1 MTLMPAPVTLRK
13 FLLLVLF
20 STTVVLYSQAQ
31 DTLQTDSLLLDECL
45 AGSRSPKII
54 PMPYGMETNEDIS
67 PLPVAY
73 LQAEDFNQGN
83 IQDPMHLLQGRIA
96 GLTIARAGNDPN
108 EPFDVRV
115 RGIAALNGPRSP
127 LIVVDGF
134 PAADLLTIDP
144 QDIASVTVLRGS
156 AATAIYGLRG
166 LPGVIQIETQKGE
179 AGNTVI
185 RYQGSVSAELLSRQA
200 EMADVPTFLE
210 LGGENLGH
218 RTDWV
223 DEITRTGLAHI
234 HSLSLSGGNGG
245 TTYRASGHY
254 RKASGILRGSGFQ
267 RFNGRASVQQTA
279 LDDRLKVSATVSAA
293 SQDSDLGF
301 PEAFRYAHIF
311 NPTAPVFNPGA
322 DSLGGYYETE
332 QFDVYN
338 PVSVISQSVHQ
349 EQKSI
354 WAANF
359 SAGFEI
365 IKGLTLNS
373 RYAVQQSDRIEGQA
387 FLASGLYFGKGRNGY
402 AARATQSHRSEL
414 LETTLRYNHQF
425 SNQARVQAVAGYS
438 RQNLRSEGTWA
449 RKSDFRGQPVSFNDM
464 QLLTLGSTHI
474 GSFESYN
481 GATALEAGFA
491 ALQLSLAMPLT
502 IYSTLRYERLP
513 LFDRDNDWQAYPS
526 IGASYDF
533 SSLMSQNNKIDAL
546 TLRVS
551 YGLAGGTPSAEPLV
565 EVPLENYPA
574 TISPLAAELGET
586 FDLGLH
592 FSAFNRRLMGAL
604 NFFRSETS
612 NFLNF
617 VYANAPNYPGRFN
630 FWERDAQ
637 FITKGAELEL
647 QWAAVRSSVVKWN
660 IAAVAATA
668 RTRLENYGLP
678 AKNVGVFGPPVI
690 SSLTNRLILHENGAL
705 MGQMWGPVY
714 AGLNENG
721 TYQFEDQ
728 NGNGVYMTGGEDNTV
743 LGNAQPTLT
752 LGLGNQL
759 TWKRFDFNV
768 FFRGIFGHD
777 LINAN
782 RAVYGSAATIDR
794 YNVAVDGAFNSALAE
809 PAVFNSTHV
818 EKASFLRLDNTTL
831 GYQVKLGN
839 DTDRL
844 LRVFGNAQNLFTITS
859 YTGVDPEVR
868 YTDGGGTGNAEF
880 AVSDNVLAWG
890 IDRRN
895 TYLPARTFTFGVEL
909 KL

>member
-1 MTLMPAPVTLRK
+1 MLSPVKFWLVSLLMLCH
-13 FLLLVLF
+13 FLLFLTH
-20 STTVVLYSQAQ
+20 SSAQ
-31 DTLQTDSLLLDECL
+31 DTLQADSLPLQETSTAIRYPPKPILL
-45 AGSRSPKII
+45 
-54 PMPYGMETNEDIS
+54 PYGIETSESIC
-67 PLPVAY
+67 PLPVAH

-108 EPFDVRV
+108 QSFDVRL

-134 PAADLLTIDP
+134 PAAYLLSVDP

-166 LPGVIQIETQKGE
+166 LPGVIQIETRQGE
-179 AGNTVI
+179 AGHSVI
-185 RYQGSVSAELLSRQA
+185 RYQGSVSVERLSRQA

-245 TTYRASGHY
+245 TTYQASGHY
-254 RKASGILRGSGFQ
+254 RKASGMLRGSGFE
-267 RFNGRASVQQTA
+267 RFNGRVSLQQLA

-311 NPTAPVFNPGA
+311 NPTAPVFDPGA
-322 DSLGGYYETE
+322 DSLGGYYETQ

-338 PVSVISQSVHQ
+338 PVSIVSQSVHQ
-349 EQKSI
+349 ERKSI
-354 WAANF
+354 WATNF
-359 SAGFEI
+359 SADFEI
-365 IKGLTLNS
+365 VKGLALSS

-387 FLASGLYFGKGRNGY
+387 FEATALYFGKGRNGY

-414 LETTLRYNHQF
+414 LETTLRFDHQF
-425 SNQARVQAVAGYS
+425 RNDARVQAVAGYS
-438 RQNLRSEGTWA
+438 RQNLRSEGTWV
-449 RKSDFRGQPVSFNDM
+449 RKRDFRGQPVSFNDI
-464 QLLTLGSTHI
+464 QLFTLVSTHI
-474 GSFESYN
+474 GSFDSYS

-491 ALQLSLAMPLT
+491 ALQFSLSMPLT

-513 LFDRDNDWQAYPS
+513 LFDRENDWQAYPS

-533 SSLMSQNNKIDAL
+533 SRLISQNNKIDAL
-546 TLRVS
+546 TLRAS
-551 YGLAGGTPSAEPLV
+551 YGLTGGTPSAEPLV
-565 EVPLENYPA
+565 EVPLKNYPA
-574 TISPLAAELGET
+574 TVRPLAAELGET

-592 FSAFNRRLMGAL
+592 FSAFNQRLTGA
-604 NFFRSETS
+604 FSTYRSKTS

-617 VYANAPNYPGRFN
+617 IYVNSPTGIGWPDFWDSNAH
-630 FWERDAQ
+630 
-637 FITKGAELEL
+637 FITQGAELEL
-647 QWAAVRSSVVKWN
+647 QWTAVRSSAVKWN
-660 IAAVAATA
+660 ISFVAATA
-668 RTRLENYGLP
+668 RTRLENYRLRV
-678 AKNVGVFGPPVI
+678 KNVGVFGPPVL
-690 SSLTNRLILHENGAL
+690 SSLANTLIQHESGAL

-728 NGNGVYMTGGEDNTV
+728 NGNGVYTAGGEDRTA

-752 LGLGNQL
+752 LGFGNQL
-759 TWKRFDFNV
+759 SWKRFDLNV
-768 FFRGIFGHD
+768 FFRGVFGHD

-794 YNVAVDGAFNSALAE
+794 YNVAVGGAFNSALAE
-809 PAVFNSTHV
+809 SSVFNSRHV
-818 EKASFLRLDNTTL
+818 EKASFLRLDNATL
-831 GYQVKLGN
+831 GYQVNLGSHP
-839 DTDRL
+839 DRL
-844 LRVFGNAQNLFTITS
+844 LRVFVNAQNLFTITS

-868 YTDGGGTGNAEF
+868 YTDGGGTGNAELTI
-880 AVSDNVLAWG
+880 SDNVLAWG

>member
-1 MTLMPAPVTLRK
+1 MLAPVTLRK
-13 FLLLVLF
+13 FLPLVLF
-20 STTVVLYSQAQ
+20 SPTVVLHSQSQ
-31 DTLQTDSLLLDECL
+31 DTLQADSLLIDECIVV
-45 AGSRSPKII
+45 GRPPKMI
-54 PMPYGMETNEDIS
+54 PMPYDMETKEGIS
-67 PLPVAY
+67 PLPVAH

-96 GLTIARAGNDPN
+96 GLTIARPGNDPN
-108 EPFDVRV
+108 QPFDVRL

-134 PAADLLTIDP
+134 PAADLLSIDP

-185 RYQGSVSAELLSRQA
+185 RYQGSVSAERLSRQA

-223 DEITRTGLAHI
+223 DEITRTGQAHI
-234 HSLSLSGGNGG
+234 HSLSLSGGSGG

-254 RKASGILRGSGFQ
+254 RNASGILRGSGFE
-267 RFNGRASVQQTA
+267 RFNGRASAQQTA

-338 PVSVISQSVHQ
+338 PVSVVSQSVHQ

-387 FLASGLYFGKGRNGY
+387 FLASGLYYGKGRNGY

-414 LETTLRYNHQF
+414 LETTLRYDHQF
-425 SNQARVQAVAGYS
+425 RNEARVQAVAGYS
-438 RQNLRSEGTWA
+438 RQNLKGEGTWVKK
-449 RKSDFRGQPVSFNDM
+449 RDFRGQPVSFNDI
-464 QLLTLGSTHI
+464 QLFTLVSTHI
-474 GSFESYN
+474 GSFNSYSSE
-481 GATALEAGFA
+481 TALEAGFA
-491 ALQLSLAMPLT
+491 ALQFSLSIPLT

-513 LFDRDNDWQAYPS
+513 LFDRENDWQAYPS
-526 IGASYDF
+526 IGASYDL
-533 SSLMSQNNKIDAL
+533 SSLISQNNKVDAF
-546 TLRVS
+546 TLRAS
-551 YGLAGGTPSAEPLV
+551 YGLTGGTPSAEPLV

-574 TISPLAAELGET
+574 TVKPLAAELGET

-592 FSAFNRRLMGAL
+592 FSAFNQRLTGDL
-604 NFFRSETS
+604 NVFRSETS

-617 VYANAPNYPGRFN
+617 VHANAPIDPGRGH
-630 FWERDAQ
+630 FWDRDARFVTQ
-637 FITKGAELEL
+637 GAELEL
-647 QWAAVRSSVVKWN
+647 QWAAVRSSAVKWN

-668 RTRLENYGLP
+668 RTRLENYRLRV
-678 AKNVGVFGPPVI
+678 KNVGVFGPPVLS
-690 SSLTNRLILHENGAL
+690 SSLTNTLIQHENGAL

-714 AGLNENG
+714 AGLNEDG
-721 TYQFEDQ
+721 TYAFEDQ
-728 NGNGVYMTGGEDNTV
+728 NGNGAYTAGGEDKTV
-743 LGNAQPTLT
+743 LGNAQPTFT
-752 LGLGNQL
+752 LGFGHQL
-759 TWKRFDFNV
+759 SWKRFDLNV
-768 FFRGIFGHD
+768 FFRGVFGHD

-794 YNVAVDGAFNSALAE
+794 YNVAVGGAFNSALAE
-809 PAVFNSTHV
+809 PSVFNSTHV
-818 EKASFLRLDNTTL
+818 EKASFLRLDNATL
-831 GYQVKLGN
+831 GYQVNLGSHPG
-839 DTDRL
+839 RL
-844 LRVFGNAQNLFTITS
+844 LRIFVNAQNLFTITS

-868 YTDGGGTGNAEF
+868 YTDGGGTGNAELTIR
-880 AVSDNVLAWG
+880 DNVLAWG

-909 KL
+909 EL